1 MRKLLLAAVLTAALA
16 ACNNTAEESDE
27 ATPAAT
33 TAAATETAAATPAS
47 PAGSYDVTTK
57 DGTKFTST
65 LKPDGTYQDT
75 DAAGKVTEKG
85 LWAEHD
91 GKTCFDPEGDEAG
104 TCYTVGEAQADGTQ
118 VATPDDGSDPVTIKK
133 TA

>member
-1 MRKLLLAAVLTAALA
+1 MKKLILVAALTTALA
-16 ACNNTAEESDE
+16 ACNNKTETPAAEDTATAE

-33 TAAATETAAATPAS
+33 TPAS
-47 PAGSYDVTTK
+47 SAGTYEVTTK

-65 LKPDGTYQDT
+65 LNPDGTYQDT
-75 DAAGKVTEKG
+75 DAAGKVSEKG
-85 LWAEHD
+85 MWADKD
-91 GKTCFDPEGDEAG
+91 GKTCIDPEGDEAG
-104 TCYTVGEAQADGTQ
+104 TCYTVGAAQADGTQ

>member
-1 MRKLLLAAVLTAALA
+1 MRKLILAAVLTTALA
-16 ACNNTAEESDE
+16 ACNSAAKESEE
-27 ATPAAT
+27 AAPADT
-33 TAAATETAAATPAS
+33 TAAATEAAAAAPTS
-47 PAGSYDVTTK
+47 VAGTYDATTK

-65 LKPDGTYQDT
+65 LNPDGTYQDT

-85 LWAEHD
+85 MWADHD

-118 VATPDDGSDPVTIKK
+118 TATPDDGSDPVTIKK